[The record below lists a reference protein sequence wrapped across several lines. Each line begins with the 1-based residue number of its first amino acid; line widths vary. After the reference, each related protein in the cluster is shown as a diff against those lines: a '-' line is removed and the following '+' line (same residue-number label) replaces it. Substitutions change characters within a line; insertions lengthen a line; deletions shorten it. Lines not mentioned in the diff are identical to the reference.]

1 MRVKFTVLSLAML
14 LSSVTF
20 AWGFFGPSAKDV
32 ESIFIEKWH
41 GVGVLDMKSV
51 KAAKTS
57 KKDIWKVTYTENYYV
72 REGND
77 NSTSG
82 STTNDILAVWQEFCN
97 KRKTELETTS
107 GSKTNDIFT
116 AWLEY
121 CNKNRTGQEKQ
132 EKPKLKH
139 VVETQTQLVSVR
151 KVDDKLKMR
160 FLSSSVEE

>member
-1 MRVKFTVLSLAML
+1 MML
-14 LSSVTF
+14 FSSVTF

-32 ESIFIEKWH
+32 ESLFVEKWH
-41 GVGVLDMKSV
+41 GTGVLDMKSV
-51 KAAKTS
+51 KATKTS
-57 KKDIWKVTYTENYYV
+57 KKDIWRVTYTENYYV

-77 NSTSG
+77 CS
-82 STTNDILAVWQEFCN
+82 A
-97 KRKTELETTS
+97 S
-107 GSKTNDIFT
+107 GSKTNDLFT
-116 AWLEY
+116 AFLEY
-121 CNKNRTGQEKQ
+121 GNKKKTEPEKQ